1 MDGSSTTATTTSN
14 STEIQT
20 KADTPV
26 QDIEKDLGFITVNGI
41 EYKRYRK
48 YDFAK
53 GCIYFFSGCLTSSV
67 VGVN

>member
-1 MDGSSTTATTTSN
+1 MDGSSTTATTASN
-14 STEIQT
+14 STENQS

-26 QDIEKDLGFITVNGI
+26 PDTEKDLGLITVNGI

-53 GCIYFFSGCLTSSV
+53 GCIYSLAARLF
-67 VGVN
+67 

>member
-14 STEIQT
+14 STEVQT

-53 GCIYFFSGCLTSSV
+53 DCIYSLAAVIVKKLLF
-67 VGVN
+67 